1 VAQHNPWLTAP
12 QEASPDPVT
21 TRPAPSSDGPTPTT
35 TPPRTATKVLSEPPA
50 EPPAG
55 PPAEPTADPVGQA
68 VGQARGPVAPQGGV
82 DELDA
87 VDRLPRRPAAASA
100 LAWWLG
106 AHGGAGES
114 TLAEWLPGSRTAD
127 HRWPTALAGPVDPA
141 GVPSRVVLV
150 CRSHARGLQAAQKAL
165 TDWASGAV
173 PGVELLGL
181 VVVADAPGRLPKP
194 LRDLARLVGGGAP
207 RVWHLPWIEAAR
219 YAPTD
224 GTTAPPAPARKL
236 LREVTHLAQAR
247 TSAPATSSPVP
258 DPAAP
263 AATSPEPTTSAAAPW
278 RNAR

>member
-1 VAQHNPWLTAP
+1 MAQHNPWLTAP
-12 QEASPDPVT
+12 QEPSPDPVT
-21 TRPAPSSDGPTPTT
+21 TRPAPSATPSTSQ
-35 TPPRTATKVLSEPPA
+35 AAPPA
-50 EPPAG
+50 QPRESAV
-55 PPAEPTADPVGQA
+55 EPTAAQVVQR
-68 VGQARGPVAPQGGV
+68 RGPSAPQGGV

-87 VDRLPRRPAAASA
+87 VDRLPRRTPPATALTA

-114 TLAEWLPGSRTAD
+114 TLAEWLPGSRPAD
-127 HRWPTALAGPVDPA
+127 HRWPTGPAGPDSAA
-141 GVPSRVVLV
+141 GAAGGPSPVVLV
-150 CRSHARGLQAAQKAL
+150 CRSHARGLQAAQRAL

-207 RVWHLPWIEAAR
+207 RVWHLPWLEAAR
-219 YAPTD
+219 YAPVD
-224 GTTAPPAPARKL
+224 GTTGPPAAARKL
-236 LREVTHLAQAR
+236 LREVTHLAQTAAQA
-247 TSAPATSSPVP
+247 SIKSCSFAPAMSPVT
-258 DPAAP
+258 DPAAT